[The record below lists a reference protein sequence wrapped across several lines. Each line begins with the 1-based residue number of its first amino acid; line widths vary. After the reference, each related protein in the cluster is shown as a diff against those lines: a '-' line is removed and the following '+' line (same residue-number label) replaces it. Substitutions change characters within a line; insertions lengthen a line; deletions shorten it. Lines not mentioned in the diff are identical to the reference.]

1 MGLDNFP
8 QTSSSSYCRCGL
20 NLETRSLTESPRNSS
35 SRLSNVDCHHRRLS
49 LQINIQ
55 EKENNGIEICE
66 DIIKREKKKVGRKV
80 ALVDI
85 TNSNNK
91 IGYEIQEI
99 GHSSQSRKVE
109 MKSLKKLEKT
119 TVGESSNSKVVHN
132 NQKNEMVS
140 KKQKLISMPM
150 QILKGRTSEREAFD
164 CPTNNKLLLHHP
176 TIFEPCSYP
185 KGKPKPA
192 GGETSAV
199 DITTTTD
206 GESTDFKYIKTIQIS
221 SKENSNWVVPPS
233 TFHHL
238 ETTLAGKERRWKKR
252 LELQTGVVGGDRRG
266 RKRGWEFP
274 HAKCGLVEYGL
285 INEDLEKSK
294 LIIIMAEEREGIVK
308 LVELHILDS
317 LLRET
322 LALIS

>member
-1 MGLDNFP
+1 MMICIFKQMELQIKTRNGSTKSKPSDQQLPNNDHTIALESPSTKTPNLLARLMGLDNFP

-176 TIFEPCSYP
+176 TIFEVLPR
-185 KGKPKPA
+185 
-192 GGETSAV
+192 
-199 DITTTTD
+199 ITF
-206 GESTDFKYIKTIQIS
+206 SCPY
-221 SKENSNWVVPPS
+221 
-233 TFHHL
+233 
-238 ETTLAGKERRWKKR
+238 
-252 LELQTGVVGGDRRG
+252 
-266 RKRGWEFP
+266 
-274 HAKCGLVEYGL
+274 
-285 INEDLEKSK
+285 DL
-294 LIIIMAEEREGIVK
+294 LF
-308 LVELHILDS
+308 
-317 LLRET
+317 
-322 LALIS
+322 